1 MVPFDF
7 GVYIG
12 PSFRYFS
19 KFFTYSCKSV
29 LGAQKN
35 RLNKN
40 RPVLTVL
47 IPTTN
52 IWLRIENTSPSKY
65 GVCVEFGKGCKQCIR
80 QLDNILILLVLV
92 FTTLG
97 SLLKR

>member
-12 PSFRYFS
+12 PSFRHFS
-19 KFFTYSCKSV
+19 KFFTYNCKSV

-40 RPVLTVL
+40 RVILTVL
-47 IPTTN
+47 MSTHN
-52 IWLRIENTSPSKY
+52 KYLVEN
-65 GVCVEFGKGCKQCIR
+65 
-80 QLDNILILLVLV
+80 
-92 FTTLG
+92 
-97 SLLKR
+97 